1 MSCLHCGHLSAS
13 EVNYCSLCGAALQT
27 SAKSE
32 PGLSHLLRPRSPRMI
47 AGVCSG
53 IALFY
58 GWDVTLV
65 RILLALFTC
74 LTTGVG
80 MLLYVAA
87 WLLLPEAQY
96 ALPPGSQTGS
106 SVPPPASFN

>member
-1 MSCLHCGHLSAS
+1 MTCLHCGHPSAS
-13 EVNYCSLCGAALQT
+13 EVNYCSLCGVALERPANLNV
-27 SAKSE
+27 SR
-32 PGLSHLLRPRSPRMI
+32 LMRPRSPRAI

-58 GWDVTLV
+58 GWDVTVV
-65 RILLALFTC
+65 RILFAIFTF

-80 MLLYVAA
+80 ILVYVAA

-96 ALPPGSQTGS
+96 ALAPGSRTGS
-106 SVPPPASFN
+106 PV

>member
-1 MSCLHCGHLSAS
+1 MLCLHCGHPSS
-13 EVNYCSLCGAALQT
+13 PEVNFCSFCGIAVQQPASLMRRR
-27 SAKSE
+27 
-32 PGLSHLLRPRSPRMI
+32 LVRPRHPRVI

-58 GWDVTLV
+58 GWDVMLV
-65 RILLALFTC
+65 RIVFAVFTF

-80 MLLYVAA
+80 ILVYLAA

-96 ALPPGSQTGS
+96 ALPSGGRTGS
-106 SVPPPASFN
+106 PA

>member
-1 MSCLHCGHLSAS
+1 MLCLHCGHPSALDS
-13 EVNYCSLCGAALQT
+13 NFCSFCGVAAQQ
-27 SAKSE
+27 
-32 PGLSHLLRPRSPRMI
+32 PGSLMRRRLVRPRHPRMI

-58 GWDVTLV
+58 GWDVNLV
-65 RILLALFTC
+65 RILFAVFTF

-80 MLLYVAA
+80 ILVYVAA

-96 ALPPGSQTGS
+96 ALPAGGRTGS
-106 SVPPPASFN
+106 PA

>member
-1 MSCLHCGHLSAS
+1 MLCLHCGHPSAP
-13 EVNYCSLCGAALQT
+13 EVNFCSFCGVAAQKP
-27 SAKSE
+27 AN
-32 PGLSHLLRPRSPRMI
+32 LSRRHLVRPRHPRMI

-58 GWDVTLV
+58 GWEVNLV
-65 RILLALFTC
+65 RILFAIFTC

-80 MLLYVAA
+80 ILVYVAA

-96 ALPPGSQTGS
+96 ALPSGRRTGS
-106 SVPPPASFN
+106 PA

>member
-1 MSCLHCGHLSAS
+1 MFCLQCGHSS
-13 EVNYCSLCGAALQT
+13 TTEVNFCSFCGVAIEKPT
-27 SAKSE
+27 
-32 PGLSHLLRPRSPRMI
+32 GLGQRRLLRPRHPRAI

-58 GWDVTLV
+58 GWDVTVV
-65 RILLALFTC
+65 RILFAIFTF

-80 MLLYVAA
+80 ILVYVAA

-96 ALPPGSQTGS
+96 ALAPGSRTGS
-106 SVPPPASFN
+106 PV

>member
-1 MSCLHCGHLSAS
+1 MFCLHCGHSSAP
-13 EVNYCSLCGAALQT
+13 EVNFCSFCGVAAQKP
-27 SAKSE
+27 A
-32 PGLSHLLRPRSPRMI
+32 GLSRGRLVRPRYPRAI

-65 RILLALFTC
+65 RILFAVFTF

-80 MLLYVAA
+80 ILVYMAA

-96 ALPPGSQTGS
+96 ALVSGNRTGS
-106 SVPPPASFN
+106 PI

>member
-1 MSCLHCGHLSAS
+1 MFCLHCGHSSAP
-13 EVNYCSLCGAALQT
+13 EVNFCSFCGVAIQ
-27 SAKSE
+27 KSTE
-32 PGLSHLLRPRSPRMI
+32 LSRRRLVRPRQPRVI

-58 GWDVTLV
+58 GWDVTVV
-65 RILLALFTC
+65 RILFAIFTF

-80 MLLYVAA
+80 ILVYVAA

-96 ALPPGSQTGS
+96 ALAPGSRTGS
-106 SVPPPASFN
+106 PV

>member
-1 MSCLHCGHLSAS
+1 MTCLHCGHSSAL
-13 EVNYCSLCGAALQT
+13 EVNYCSSCGVALQR
-27 SAKSE
+27 SANLN
-32 PGLSHLLRPRSPRMI
+32 LSRLVRPRSPRTI

-65 RILLALFTC
+65 RILFALFTC
-74 LTTGVG
+74 FTTGVG
-80 MLLYVAA
+80 MLVYVAA

-96 ALPPGSQTGS
+96 ALPSGSRTGS
-106 SVPPPASFN
+106 SASSPASFI